1 MDEHHDPHAGSCQV
15 SLRQCAENRLD
26 VLKMKMLGAVMHT
39 QSQCVWVCVHA
50 YLVHVC
56 VCLHVNVCGCGWV
69 GVCAYV
75 HACGWSIRYVAVVC
89 MW

>member
-1 MDEHHDPHAGSCQV
+1 MDEHHDPYAGSCQV
-15 SLRQCAENRLD
+15 SLRQRAENRLD
-26 VLKMKMLGAVMHT
+26 VLKMKMSGAVMHT
-39 QSQCVWVCVHA
+39 QLQWVWVCVHA

-56 VCLHVNVCGCGWV
+56 VCLHVNVCACGWV

-75 HACGWSIRYVAVVC
+75 PACGWSIRYVVLVC